1 MGLEERGRAGTTI
14 CALTTTKPTPHAIL
28 VRDTAHVSLRDH
40 SVSNTGLGLHP
51 AIPEDQ
57 AIILTGTS
65 PSTVMGSTL
74 PNVTAANL
82 ISGATHPCGILVA
95 GAVNPVMGTVVAS
108 NLISQ
113 EHGGVGFTGALGH
126 HLYLRQHHPPPQRGL
141 GRANLAAPR
150 RRRSIRFGGLGGAWL
165 ARGPNDSSNRPSH
178 GRPSPPAAPTVLFP
192 VAPATSTA
200 APAHSDTLTLSQD
213 FMNGT
218 TAPMSYL
225 DNLDSTITVQ
235 TASGTVPL
243 AVGSSG
249 PAGTYTVTVSDPD
262 HMVPSSN
269 TAPLRGDVDAST
281 APSGGPLDR
290 GARHLLR
297 GRGVGCLERL
307 PCGASRMRRSSMHYP
322 RKISD
327 TWALPALS

>member
-126 HLYLRQHHPPPQRGL
+126 HLYLRQHHPPPSVASAGQTLLHRVGAGVSVL
-141 GRANLAAPR
+141 GDSAAPGWLVAQTTRPTDPHTAVRAR
-150 RRRSIRFGGLGGAWL
+150 RPRPPSCSRWPRPRRPR
-165 ARGPNDSSNRPSH
+165 RPPT
-178 GRPSPPAAPTVLFP
+178 RTRSPCPR
-192 VAPATSTA
+192 TS
-200 APAHSDTLTLSQD
+200 
-213 FMNGT
+213 
-218 TAPMSYL
+218 
-225 DNLDSTITVQ
+225 
-235 TASGTVPL
+235 
-243 AVGSSG
+243 
-249 PAGTYTVTVSDPD
+249 
-262 HMVPSSN
+262 
-269 TAPLRGDVDAST
+269 
-281 APSGGPLDR
+281 
-290 GARHLLR
+290 
-297 GRGVGCLERL
+297 
-307 PCGASRMRRSSMHYP
+307 
-322 RKISD
+322 
-327 TWALPALS
+327 